1 MRRRRKASKVER
13 VSSADLESQGEG
25 TWIEVKK
32 KVSMHHLRPVIQ
44 MAAWRDDPR
53 IKDGGE
59 GDQVAMVAALEE
71 MLDSFGAAL
80 APVVFDWNWLSDME
94 AELAEQPEEREGHIH
109 VVLETPI
116 WAGSDFYRP
125 GETDLVGQ
133 VVYLGQFPDDCQALP
148 LVAVSEDGRVL
159 RLRGSLAREYVT
171 GEDYVLVGLPS
182 PDSAEAFVWL
192 GLDEM
197 VWIINVIATR
207 FKAETERR
215 EGRRHPK
222 ATA

>member
-1 MRRRRKASKVER
+1 MKRRRKASKVER
-13 VSSADLESQGEG
+13 VLSADLEGQGDG
-25 TWIEVKK
+25 TWIEVRKK
-32 KVSMHHLRPVIQ
+32 ISMTHLRPVIQ

-53 IKDGGE
+53 IKSKD
-59 GDQVAMVAALEE
+59 DPAAMVAALEE
-71 MLDSFGAAL
+71 MFDSFGAAL

-94 AELAEQPEEREGHIH
+94 AELAEQPEEREGH
-109 VVLETPI
+109 VLVALETPI

-133 VVYLGQFPDDCQALP
+133 PVYLGRFPDDCQTLP
-148 LVAVSEDGRVL
+148 LTAVSEDGRGL
-159 RLRGSLAREYVT
+159 TLRGSLTREYVP

-197 VWIINVIATR
+197 IWIINVIAAR

-222 ATA
+222 AKA

>member
-1 MRRRRKASKVER
+1 MKRRRKASRVER

-32 KVSMHHLRPVIQ
+32 KISMQHLRPVIQ
-44 MAAWRDDPR
+44 MAAWREDPR
-53 IKDGGE
+53 IKGE

-94 AELAEQPEEREGHIH
+94 AELAGQPEEREGCI
-109 VVLETPI
+109 VVALETPI

-125 GETDLVGQ
+125 GETDLMGQ
-133 VVYLGQFPDDCQALP
+133 PVYLGQFPDDCQALP
-148 LVAVSEDGRVL
+148 LVAVSEDGRGL
-159 RLRGSLAREYVT
+159 TLQGDLAREYVS

-182 PDSAEAFVWL
+182 PNSAEAFVWL

-197 VWIINVIATR
+197 IWIINVIAAH
-207 FKAETERR
+207 FKAEAERR

-222 ATA
+222 VGG